1 MVNVGI
7 DMLEIARMERALE
20 RRPRLA
26 LRLFTQH
33 EREVCGARTSPA
45 QHLAARFCAKE
56 AVIKALRLQSS
67 PWQEMEV
74 RADQDGGPT
83 VHLTGSL
90 AAHDGAVAISL
101 SHSDSMAGAVAVV
114 CA

>member
-1 MVNVGI
+1 MESAV
-7 DMLEIARMERALE
+7 ARPSRF
-20 RRPRLA
+20 A
-26 LRLFTQH
+26 LRLFMQH
-33 EREVCGARTSPA
+33 AREVFGARNSPA
-45 QHLAARFCAKE
+45 QQLAARLCAKE